1 MCKVDGRKIL
11 HPACEYI
18 RHEAIQKWIAG
29 ATVPQ
34 LSQEYGT
41 YEVLHSVSTQL
52 DINKLRSVID
62 QSAFIES
69 TVMRKGTMMKQA
81 LLIASVLMASLSPI
95 IAHTSYSADFN
106 SIIQTVEG
114 WWKCC
119 YCGSENPDITAH
131 CNGCAKSKYE
141 WMR

>member
-1 MCKVDGRKIL
+1 MSKVDGRKIP

-29 ATVPQ
+29 ATVTQ

-62 QSAFIES
+62 QAAFIES
-69 TVMRKGTMMKQA
+69 TVMKKA
-81 LLIASVLMASLSPI
+81 LLIASVLMAGLSPM

-106 SIIQTVEG
+106 PIIQTVEG

-119 YCGSENPDITAH
+119 YCGSENPDITLY
-131 CNGCAKSKYE
+131 CNGCAKLKC
-141 WMR
+141 